1 MPRVDQIPWEEFVQ
15 THNRIHG
22 TNFKT
27 PREMVKVLYEQK
39 GTLLK
44 VSEHLGISDN
54 SVSLF
59 MMKHGL
65 PRLPKGHRG
74 NSAFQVAYRAI
85 KDPGQYK
92 HRELAEMLGCST
104 GYVSNLVK
112 RHTK

>member
-22 TNFKT
+22 TDFKT
-27 PREMVKVLYEQK
+27 PQAMVAALYARE
-39 GTLLK
+39 GTLIK
-44 VSEHLGISDN
+44 VADILGISDN

-65 PRLPKGHRG
+65 PRKPKGHRG
-74 NSAFQVAYRAI
+74 NSAFQVAFRKIENPA
-85 KDPGQYK
+85 QYK
-92 HRELAEMLGCST
+92 HRELAEMIGCST

-112 RHTK
+112 HHKK